1 MPKIVEIVG
10 PSGSG
15 KSSVYFALKRKWNYE
30 NNWVTY
36 SQLQFSNISTA
47 EKIIRKAKTALN
59 EFSPFRK
66 KKVRSTEMKSEWK
79 FVRNRNDTFLGDNYS
94 EFKSVLMDLVDEHC
108 KEGFT
113 GADKRFITVYMVM
126 WSMAY
131 IDTVKQME
139 ADDRYCILN
148 QGEGLVSR
156 IMHLNSPSFNDE
168 ALRKYI
174 DAAPHPDVLFFLETD
189 AEKILERVQSRDRWS
204 TLHEGMNAEEILHYT
219 KKTNY
224 LLSLAA
230 TILEKKGVD
239 VHRVDGSQALEKVVA
254 EISGTLS
261 SKGR

>member
-15 KSSVYFALKRKWNYE
+15 KSSVYFSLLRQWSYE

-36 SQLQFSNISTA
+36 NQLQFSKVSTLD
-47 EKIIRKAKTALN
+47 KLVRKAKTALN

-79 FVRNRNDTFLGDNYS
+79 FTKNRNDTFLGENYS
-94 EFKSVLMDLVDEHC
+94 EFKSVLMDLVEEHC
-108 KEGFT
+108 KVGFT

-131 IDTVKQME
+131 IDTVNQEKD
-139 ADDRYCILN
+139 DDRYCILN

-156 IMHLNSPSFNDE
+156 IMHLNSPSFDE
-168 ALRKYI
+168 AALRKYI
-174 DAAPHPDVLFFLETD
+174 HSIPNPDVLFFLETD
-189 AEKILERVQSRDRWS
+189 AEEILERVQSRDRWS
-204 TLHEGMNAEEILHYT
+204 TLHEGMNDEQILHYT
-219 KKTNY
+219 QKTNT

-230 TILEKKGVD
+230 TILKDDGVD
-239 VHRVDGSQALEKVVA
+239 VHRIDGSQTLDQVVGD
-254 EISGTLS
+254 ITTILS
-261 SKGR
+261 SK